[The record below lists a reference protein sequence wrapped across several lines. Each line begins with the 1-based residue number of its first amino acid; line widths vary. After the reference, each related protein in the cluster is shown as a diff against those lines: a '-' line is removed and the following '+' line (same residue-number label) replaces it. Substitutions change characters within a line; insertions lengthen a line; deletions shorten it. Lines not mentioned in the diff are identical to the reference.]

1 METIDTIQHMTSK
14 EFTIYCNTEKL
25 SILHNMKLI
34 LDDAYYNTENPKISN
49 TIYDILKDILIKRD
63 AKYIPPIGAKIR
75 NNENRVK
82 LPFWMG
88 SSNKI
93 TPNNKNLLD
102 RWYKQNPCETIFI
115 SEKLDGV
122 SGIFIQKRGKRKLY
136 TRGNGVTG
144 GDISYIIQYI
154 KNIPNID
161 IDIAVRGEL
170 IIKKD
175 IFNSKY
181 NSSVVKKSTNRL
193 YKNARNMVSGLVGGK
208 TIREGMYN
216 IDFVTYEIIGDNTMC
231 KPQVQFNRLTE
242 LGFSVAMNKV
252 IKNMS
257 CTKTLIDIHN
267 TFKQKSMYDID
278 GIIIQSNKIY
288 DRNIKGNPSYMFA
301 FKVLNDENIYK
312 TKILDIEWSVTSWGQ
327 IIPVAIIEP
336 VNIPGCTIKRVTV
349 SNAGLLKDKRIGP
362 NAVIN
367 VTRSK
372 EVIPFI
378 VDVLE
383 KCEDLKWPDI
393 NYKWDDNNVHI
404 LVNNPN
410 KETKSLIEIKSITR
424 FFKSMNIKHINEQ
437 TISKLYKNGYNTILK
452 IIRIT
457 YCKDNKKL
465 LGIDGIGSKGIE
477 RLITN
482 IREGLKDIKLSDIV
496 GSSGILGQGIG
507 KRRVE
512 ELIKGE
518 PNIFKIKDH
527 KILKEKIMSIE
538 GFSEII
544 TKKIIDNID
553 NTRQFILDIN
563 KYVIYQTDTSID
575 NSFKGKK
582 FVFTGFRS
590 KELEKDIENRGG
602 KISTTISKKTTGLIV
617 LDKDNNTSSKYDK
630 AKLLNIPIYTRDEF
644 TTEIL

>member
-193 YKNARNMVSGLVGGK
+193 YVK
-208 TIREGMYN
+208 YN
-216 IDFVTYEIIGDNTMC
+216 
-231 KPQVQFNRLTE
+231 
-242 LGFSVAMNKV
+242 
-252 IKNMS
+252 
-257 CTKTLIDIHN
+257 
-267 TFKQKSMYDID
+267 
-278 GIIIQSNKIY
+278 
-288 DRNIKGNPSYMFA
+288 
-301 FKVLNDENIYK
+301 
-312 TKILDIEWSVTSWGQ
+312 
-327 IIPVAIIEP
+327 
-336 VNIPGCTIKRVTV
+336 
-349 SNAGLLKDKRIGP
+349 
-362 NAVIN
+362 
-367 VTRSK
+367 
-372 EVIPFI
+372 
-378 VDVLE
+378 
-383 KCEDLKWPDI
+383 
-393 NYKWDDNNVHI
+393 
-404 LVNNPN
+404 
-410 KETKSLIEIKSITR
+410 
-424 FFKSMNIKHINEQ
+424 
-437 TISKLYKNGYNTILK
+437 
-452 IIRIT
+452 
-457 YCKDNKKL
+457 
-465 LGIDGIGSKGIE
+465 
-477 RLITN
+477 
-482 IREGLKDIKLSDIV
+482 
-496 GSSGILGQGIG
+496 
-507 KRRVE
+507 
-512 ELIKGE
+512 
-518 PNIFKIKDH
+518 
-527 KILKEKIMSIE
+527 
-538 GFSEII
+538 
-544 TKKIIDNID
+544 
-553 NTRQFILDIN
+553 
-563 KYVIYQTDTSID
+563 
-575 NSFKGKK
+575 
-582 FVFTGFRS
+582 
-590 KELEKDIENRGG
+590 
-602 KISTTISKKTTGLIV
+602 
-617 LDKDNNTSSKYDK
+617 
-630 AKLLNIPIYTRDEF
+630 
-644 TTEIL
+644 